1 MNLKEIVIS
10 SKTPR
15 FCLKQ
20 NSSSQDDIIEKLN
33 CFENFIY

>member
-1 MNLKEIVIS
+1 MDLKEIVIS
-10 SKTPR
+10 SKAPR

-33 CFENFIY
+33 YFENFIY